1 MVTVWAL
8 CYVSQV
14 TPEHFLRCRRVHRP
28 AEGTTACKASSI
40 WMPGPEVKVLVLSQL
55 YFYPFLRLFRR
66 FALTD
71 FNFFMWIYRVTLTYF
86 FFVKLFFTNYPKKAN
101 FYTMLFYCFWV
112 TGVYEGC
119 AMKPHCH
126 LLSKKKSA
134 IILRPQS
141 SVCTIS
147 EVNICCVVIKTSA
160 KVILSMAVLYR
171 GNTSDYHGWSEA
183 TTEGDRDHITNINSF
198 LCSFGVFLSERLWAG
213 DLSTC
218 YIQVLFLR
226 I

>member
-1 MVTVWAL
+1 MSAWTYWDLGNLDAMVTVWAL

-71 FNFFMWIYRVTLTYF
+71 FNFFMWIYRVTLTVF
-86 FFVKLFFTNYPKKAN
+86 LLCKALFHKLSKI
-101 FYTMLFYCFWV
+101 YTMLLYCFCV

-119 AMKPHCH
+119 AMKLHCH

-134 IILRPQS
+134 IILRPQ
-141 SVCTIS
+141 
-147 EVNICCVVIKTSA
+147 
-160 KVILSMAVLYR
+160 
-171 GNTSDYHGWSEA
+171 
-183 TTEGDRDHITNINSF
+183 
-198 LCSFGVFLSERLWAG
+198 
-213 DLSTC
+213 
-218 YIQVLFLR
+218 
-226 I
+226 